1 VETAGALPPRDPV
14 GAERDWPRMDTPNV
28 LWFFGAFA
36 IAFATFGVID
46 KVPETSRD
54 IWELLVALAFYWG
67 YAIVGFVL
75 LRRDWWVPGGL
86 LFAVAVAIMPAV
98 GYGVASLIGT
108 FPKDT
113 FFNPLQQ
120 QSWTIVLIGLVTMLD
135 AVVSYAITRFPFL
148 WFTFGVATQLTAQF
162 FLPTVNSHPSVDA
175 HLITA
180 IVVGAALVAIGL
192 VLDLARRRR
201 DAFWFHVIGFFGVAV
216 GLAYYASGATG
227 DPDRGWV
234 PTFIAGAI
242 VLLLAPLLR
251 RATWAVY
258 GLIGLYAPL
267 LHWLTDGVDANS
279 LGYALIL
286 LAIGVSIFILGVV
299 FHRYG
304 RVWNDPRPR
313 VEPPPPT
320 PQPTAEAQASGNL

>member
-1 VETAGALPPRDPV
+1 
-14 GAERDWPRMDTPNV
+14 MDTPNV

-36 IAFATFGVID
+36 ITFATLGLIN
-46 KVPETSRD
+46 KIPESNRD
-54 IWELLVALAFYWG
+54 IWELLVALAFYSG
-67 YAIVGFVL
+67 YAIIGFLL

-86 LFAVAVAIMPAV
+86 LFAVAVALMPAV
-98 GYGVASLIGT
+98 GFGVASLIGT
-108 FPKDT
+108 FPKDA

-120 QSWTIVLIGLVTMLD
+120 HSWTIVLIGLVTMLD

-148 WFTFGVATQLTAQF
+148 WFTFGLATQLTAQF
-162 FLPTVNSHPSVDA
+162 FLPIVKSRPSVDA

-180 IVVGAALVAIGL
+180 IVVGTALVALGL
-192 VLDLARRRR
+192 LLDLARRRR

-216 GLAYYASGATG
+216 GLAYYASGTTG
-227 DPDRGWV
+227 NPDRGWV
-234 PTFIAGAI
+234 PTFIVGAI

-267 LHWLTDGVDANS
+267 LHWLTNGIDANS

-286 LAIGVSIFILGVV
+286 LAIGMSIFILGAV
-299 FHRYG
+299 FHRFG
-304 RVWNDPRPR
+304 RPWYDPRPR
-313 VEPPPPT
+313 ADAAP
-320 PQPTAEAQASGNL
+320 PTAEPQPSGNL